1 MNKLTNFIN
10 KIANKI
16 TKEIAIALAIGFV
29 VGSLLTSIVFLCWP
43 KSIESAEIPEEP
55 NIEHISEP
63 LESSVIDSEMEEI
76 EISRIIDE
84 EPVEEEKEPEK
95 VEDKKEEVKIEIVKE
110 EKEPEKIE
118 EKKEEIKTETVKEEP
133 KEEVVE
139 SSDGRTF
146 SAIVTHYCACS
157 KCNGNYS
164 WSEGGVNYTATASGI
179 TLHDGIDGNYCAATF
194 GNLGDI
200 VTINGVDYKIVD
212 RMGGNDGK
220 RIDIFVADGHAR
232 CNELGRYTANVILHD

>member
-43 KSIESAEIPEEP
+43 KSIESAEIPEEQ
-55 NIEHISEP
+55 NIEYISEP
-63 LESSVIDSEMEEI
+63 LESSVIDFEIEEI

-95 VEDKKEEVKIEIVKE
+95 VEEKKEEVK
-110 EKEPEKIE
+110 
-118 EKKEEIKTETVKEEP
+118 TETGKEEP
-133 KEEVVE
+133 KEEVAE
-139 SSDGRTF
+139 SSDGKTF
-146 SAIVTHYCACS
+146 NAIITHYCACS
-157 KCNGNYS
+157 KCNGSYS

-220 RIDIFVADGHAR
+220 RIDIFVADGHTR
-232 CNELGRYTANVILHD
+232 CNELGRYTANVTLHD

>member
-1 MNKLTNFIN
+1 MNKFTNFIN
-10 KIANKI
+10 KITNKI

-43 KSIESAEIPEEP
+43 KPIESAEVPEEP
-55 NIEHISEP
+55 SIEYISEP
-63 LESSVIDSEMEEI
+63 LDSSVIDSEIEEI

-95 VEDKKEEVKIEIVKE
+95 VEEKKEEV
-110 EKEPEKIE
+110 
-118 EKKEEIKTETVKEEP
+118 KTETVKEET
-133 KEEVVE
+133 KEEIVE
-139 SSDGRTF
+139 SSDGKTF
-146 SAIVTHYCACS
+146 SAIITHYCACS
-157 KCNGNYS
+157 KCNGSYS
-164 WSEGGVNYTATASGI
+164 WSEGGINYTATASGI
-179 TLHDGIDGNYCAATF
+179 TLHDGIEGNYCAATF

-232 CNELGRYTANVILHD
+232 CNELGRYTANVTLHD

>member
-43 KSIESAEIPEEP
+43 KSIESAEIPEES
-55 NIEHISEP
+55 NIEYISEP
-63 LESSVIDSEMEEI
+63 LESSVIDSEIEEI

-95 VEDKKEEVKIEIVKE
+95 VEEKKEEV
-110 EKEPEKIE
+110 
-118 EKKEEIKTETVKEEP
+118 KTETVKEEP

-139 SSDGRTF
+139 SSDGKTF
-146 SAIVTHYCACS
+146 SAIITHYCACS
-157 KCNGNYS
+157 KCNGSYS
-164 WSEGGVNYTATASGI
+164 WGEGGVNYTATASGI

-232 CNELGRYTANVILHD
+232 CNELGRYTANVTLHD

>member
-55 NIEHISEP
+55 NIEYISEL
-63 LESSVIDSEMEEI
+63 LESSVIDSEIEEI

-95 VEDKKEEVKIEIVKE
+95 VEEKKEEV
-110 EKEPEKIE
+110 
-118 EKKEEIKTETVKEEP
+118 KTETVKEEP

-139 SSDGRTF
+139 SSDGETF
-146 SAIVTHYCACS
+146 SAIITHYCACS
-157 KCNGNYS
+157 KCNGSYS

-200 VTINGVDYKIVD
+200 VTINGIDYKIVD

-232 CNELGRYTANVILHD
+232 CNELGRYTTNVTLHD

>member
-1 MNKLTNFIN
+1 MNKFTNFIN
-10 KIANKI
+10 KIKNKI
-16 TKEIAIALAIGFV
+16 TKEVSIALAIGFV
-29 VGSLLTSIVFLCWP
+29 VGSILTSIVFLCWP
-43 KSIESAEIPEEP
+43 KPIESAEVPEEP
-55 NIEHISEP
+55 SIEYISEP
-63 LESSVIDSEMEEI
+63 LESSVIDSEIEEI

-95 VEDKKEEVKIEIVKE
+95 VEEKKEEV
-110 EKEPEKIE
+110 
-118 EKKEEIKTETVKEEP
+118 KTETVKEET
-133 KEEVVE
+133 KEEIVE
-139 SSDGRTF
+139 SSDGKTF
-146 SAIVTHYCACS
+146 SAIITHYCACS
-157 KCNGNYS
+157 KCNGSYS
-164 WSEGGVNYTATASGI
+164 WIEGGINYTATASGI

-232 CNELGRYTANVILHD
+232 CNELGRYTANVTLHD

>member
-55 NIEHISEP
+55 NIEYISEP
-63 LESSVIDSEMEEI
+63 LESSVIDSEIEEI

-95 VEDKKEEVKIEIVKE
+95 VEEKKEEV
-110 EKEPEKIE
+110 
-118 EKKEEIKTETVKEEP
+118 KTETVKEEP
-133 KEEVVE
+133 KEDVVE
-139 SSDGRTF
+139 SFDGKTF
-146 SAIVTHYCACS
+146 SAIITHYCACS
-157 KCNGNYS
+157 KCNGSYS

-179 TLHDGIDGNYCAATF
+179 TLHDGIDGNYCASTF

-232 CNELGRYTANVILHD
+232 CNELGRYTTNVTLHD

>member
-1 MNKLTNFIN
+1 MNKFTNFIN
-10 KIANKI
+10 KITNKI
-16 TKEIAIALAIGFV
+16 TKEVAIALAIGFV

-43 KSIESAEIPEEP
+43 KPIESAEIPEEP
-55 NIEHISEP
+55 NIEYISEP
-63 LESSVIDSEMEEI
+63 LESSVIDSEIEEI

-95 VEDKKEEVKIEIVKE
+95 VEEKKEEV
-110 EKEPEKIE
+110 
-118 EKKEEIKTETVKEEP
+118 KTETVKEEP

-139 SSDGRTF
+139 SSDGKTF
-146 SAIVTHYCACS
+146 SAIITHYCACG
-157 KCNGNYS
+157 KCNGSYS

-232 CNELGRYTANVILHD
+232 CNELGRYTANVTLHD

>member
-16 TKEIAIALAIGFV
+16 TKEIAISFAIGFV
-29 VGSLLTSIVFLCWP
+29 VGSLFTSIVLLCWP
-43 KSIESAEIPEEP
+43 KSIESAEIPEES
-55 NIEHISEP
+55 NIEYISEP
-63 LESSVIDSEMEEI
+63 LESSVIDSEIEEI

-95 VEDKKEEVKIEIVKE
+95 VEEKKEEV
-110 EKEPEKIE
+110 
-118 EKKEEIKTETVKEEP
+118 KTETVKEEP

-139 SSDGRTF
+139 SSDGKTF
-146 SAIVTHYCACS
+146 SAIITHYCACS
-157 KCNGNYS
+157 KCNGSYS

-232 CNELGRYTANVILHD
+232 CNELGRYTANVTLHD